1 MTNYTVTG
9 SIVLHNNA
17 GTIENTLRTLK
28 EYTLGV
34 PFQLFLIDCASS
46 DDSMALAKEAFPGA
60 IKLPNEK
67 NIGFGAGHNLALPL
81 LRSKYH
87 AIINP
92 DVLLD
97 SDAITTMAKYMDEH
111 PDVVLLSPRIVFPE
125 TGRDQILG
133 KRNPTVRYLIASR
146 MREEEPSDLLRE
158 YAMLD
163 ADRDAPFEIENATGC
178 FMLVRTEAFRAV
190 GGFDERYFLY
200 FEDCDL
206 TRSLGK
212 LGKTLYYPGAVVQHV
227 WGRESKK
234 NAWLTLVQ
242 IHSMVKYFRKWRLRR
257 GSSAVPQ
264 QNKDHV

>member
-28 EYTLGV
+28 EQTVGV
-34 PFQLFLIDCASS
+34 PFKLFLIDNASS
-46 DDSMALAKEAFPGA
+46 DGSMALAKAAYPGA

-67 NIGFGAGHNLALPL
+67 NIGFGAGHNLVLPL

-87 AIINP
+87 AVINP
-92 DVLLD
+92 DVLIG
-97 SDAITTMAKYMDEH
+97 SDVIAIMARYMDEH

-133 KRNPTVRYLIASR
+133 KRNPTLRYLIASR
-146 MREEEPSDLLRE
+146 MRMEEPGDLLRE

-163 ADRDAPFEIENATGC
+163 EDSDAPFEIENATGC
-178 FMLVRTEAFRAV
+178 FMMVRTEAFRAV

-212 LGKTLYYPGAVVQHV
+212 LGKTLYFPGAVVQHV

-234 NAWLTLVQ
+234 NAWLMLVQ
-242 IHSMVKYFRKWRLRR
+242 IVSMLKYFKKWR
-257 GSSAVPQ
+257 GQA
-264 QNKDHV
+264 